1 MNPADACQALTEIL
15 ACAEVALGTGDTEA
29 AAVAMQSGA
38 ELCAL
43 LESAGLTVAPS
54 EMMALQ
60 DRFDRC
66 GVELERLTRELQ
78 SDSARGENLRRGV
91 ASYEA
96 QR

>member
-1 MNPADACQALTEIL
+1 MNPVDACRALTEIL
-15 ACAEVALGTGDTEA
+15 ACAEAALGTGDTEA

-38 ELCAL
+38 ELCAR
-43 LESAGLTVAPS
+43 LEAAGLPVPPS
-54 EMMALQ
+54 EISALR

-78 SDSARGENLRRGV
+78 SDSAKGENLRRGV

>member
-1 MNPADACQALTEIL
+1 MNPTSAYQALTEIL
-15 ACAEVALGTGDTEA
+15 TCAEVALGKGDTEA

-38 ELCAL
+38 ELCAR
-43 LESAGLTVAPS
+43 LESADLIVTPS
-54 EMMALQ
+54 EMAALK